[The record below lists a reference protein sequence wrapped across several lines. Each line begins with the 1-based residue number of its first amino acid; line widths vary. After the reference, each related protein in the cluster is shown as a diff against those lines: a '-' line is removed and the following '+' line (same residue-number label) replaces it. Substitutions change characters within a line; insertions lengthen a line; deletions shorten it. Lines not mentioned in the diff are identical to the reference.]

1 MPVCRLYLIF
11 NVIAKP
17 QSFFVGAV
25 FAGVAVCPDTAGS
38 ADPGAHRLYLFFAAV
53 MFAAP
58 VAAVMGYCDNG
69 PSVFVAA
76 GAACNVVKL
85 IVGKFAGFT
94 AKYGEVC
101 FGFFNSPF
109 NIVFLCKCKKF
120 FC

>member
-11 NVIAKP
+11 NVVAKP

-58 VAAVMGYCDNG
+58 VAAVMGYCSSADFASLASASIL
-69 PSVFVAA
+69 SVNFIMYLLVYI
-76 GAACNVVKL
+76 CRVV
-85 IVGKFAGFT
+85 
-94 AKYGEVC
+94 
-101 FGFFNSPF
+101 
-109 NIVFLCKCKKF
+109 
-120 FC
+120 